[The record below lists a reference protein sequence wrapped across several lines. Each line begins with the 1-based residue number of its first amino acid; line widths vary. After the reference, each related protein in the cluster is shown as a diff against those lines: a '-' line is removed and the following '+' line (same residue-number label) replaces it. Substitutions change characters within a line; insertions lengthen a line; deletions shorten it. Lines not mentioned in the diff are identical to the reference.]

1 MRGFCV
7 FGNLLEGSSTTRP
20 PIWAAF
26 TFPLYA
32 GPPIDRSNGRTF
44 NPPELSS
51 VSFGPNYVNSIWRT
65 FGLELENLIHT
76 TIEKIN
82 SVSASLAK
90 ISEAADASLA
100 TNAAEKSR
108 DLLRQLDVLSGT
120 LETLSRRL
128 GSNAVDREQV

>member
-1 MRGFCV
+1 M
-7 FGNLLEGSSTTRP
+7 
-20 PIWAAF
+20 
-26 TFPLYA
+26 
-32 GPPIDRSNGRTF
+32 
-44 NPPELSS
+44 
-51 VSFGPNYVNSIWRT
+51 
-65 FGLELENLIHT
+65 ELENLIHT